1 MARAAAVAS
10 GSPQP
15 ESSAASATMAFGG
28 TYQFGESLIEAA
40 ASGSDEHAF
49 GHVEHP
55 CVRPH
60 PTVLFE
66 THHGDSLVNQHV
78 HAAYPLDG
86 TETSQLVAVK
96 RDRQAGELAA
106 VCRRPWPRCNY
117 RVLAGRRAGI
127 LLDRVDTRHRSK
139 EERHGVGPSRLR
151 KPDRRRAWRR
161 QHIGPVGAYPRF
173 WSNNAS
179 FDHDSRTAPRP
190 PPTP

>member
-15 ESSAASATMAFGG
+15 ESSAASATRARDTANTLHVMAFGG

-78 HAAYPLDG
+78 HG
-86 TETSQLVAVK
+86 
-96 RDRQAGELAA
+96 
-106 VCRRPWPRCNY
+106 
-117 RVLAGRRAGI
+117 
-127 LLDRVDTRHRSK
+127 
-139 EERHGVGPSRLR
+139 
-151 KPDRRRAWRR
+151 
-161 QHIGPVGAYPRF
+161 
-173 WSNNAS
+173 
-179 FDHDSRTAPRP
+179 
-190 PPTP
+190 